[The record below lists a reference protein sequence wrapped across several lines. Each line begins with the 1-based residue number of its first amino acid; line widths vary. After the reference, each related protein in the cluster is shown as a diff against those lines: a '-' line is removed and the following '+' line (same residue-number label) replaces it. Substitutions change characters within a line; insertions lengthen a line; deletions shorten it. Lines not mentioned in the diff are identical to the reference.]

1 MPQANAGVGGG
12 ETPLHFGPFAI
23 SGLSPGQQLGVE
35 LFWPIDPSIQTLPR
49 QHAELNLG
57 NVQPASMLGRMD
69 QFELMRNPQSFGWLK
84 RLIERAQLVRVEIVT
99 HERDPLGVPGRRN
112 L

>member
-1 MPQANAGVGGG
+1 MVCSQKRRCQMSDSRCLTRPWRQRRLVGSAHPTTATTLKLWVEMPQANAGVGGG

-57 NVQPASMLGRMD
+57 NVQPASMLGRVM
-69 QFELMRNPQSFGWLK
+69 
-84 RLIERAQLVRVEIVT
+84 
-99 HERDPLGVPGRRN
+99 
-112 L
+112 